1 MREIRNLEEIVNEV
15 LSEDTAELLDV
26 KRGIRESLDHLVSEV
41 MKRSG
46 GRADP
51 NKIRRLII
59 NKI

>member
-1 MREIRNLEEIVNEV
+1 MKEIKDLEEIVNEV
-15 LSEDTAELLDV
+15 LAEDTAELLDI

-41 MKRSG
+41 MKRSD

>member
-1 MREIRNLEEIVNEV
+1 MKEIKDLEEIVNEV
-15 LSEDTAELLDV
+15 LAEDTAELLDI

>member
-1 MREIRNLEEIVNEV
+1 MKEIKNLEELVNEV
-15 LSEDTAELLDV
+15 LAEDTAELLDV

>member
-1 MREIRNLEEIVNEV
+1 MKEIKNLEEIVDEI
-15 LSEDTAELLDV
+15 LTKDTGELLNI

>member
-1 MREIRNLEEIVNEV
+1 MKEIKNLEEIVDEV
-15 LSEDTAELLDV
+15 LAEDTEELLDI

>member
-1 MREIRNLEEIVNEV
+1 MKEIKNLEEIVDEV
-15 LSEDTAELLDV
+15 LAEDTAELLDV
-26 KRGIRESLDHLVSEV
+26 KRGIRESLNHLVAEV

>member
-1 MREIRNLEEIVNEV
+1 MKNLEEIVNEV
-15 LSEDTAELLDV
+15 LAEDTAGLLNV
-26 KRGIRESLDHLVSEV
+26 KKGEREALDYLIAEV
-41 MKRSG
+41 MKMSG